1 MRLVPIGKVKP
12 NPKNPR
18 IIKDDKFQ
26 KLVASLQEF
35 PEMATVRPI
44 VCNTD
49 MVILGGNMRFKAM
62 MAAGWKE
69 VPVEIVDWPE
79 DKQAEF
85 VIKDNVSGGEWD
97 WDALAN
103 EWDAEALEKWGLDL
117 PGFDVNAEGLGTEF
131 SLPDGDKA
139 PFQQMTF
146 TLADAQAEV
155 IQNAISD
162 MKLTDDYKY
171 AETHGNE
178 NSNGNALY
186 LIVAEWAGQRK

>member
-1 MRLVPIGKVKP
+1 MRLVQITKVKP

-35 PEMATVRPI
+35 PEMASVRPI
-44 VCNTD
+44 VCNTE

-117 PGFDVNAEGLGTEF
+117 PIFQEDSEITDLSDQLKETYRIEIYCNDEQHQEQVYNQLIAEGYECRL
-131 SLPDGDKA
+131 L
-139 PFQQMTF
+139 
-146 TLADAQAEV
+146 TL
-155 IQNAISD
+155 
-162 MKLTDDYKY
+162 
-171 AETHGNE
+171 
-178 NSNGNALY
+178 
-186 LIVAEWAGQRK
+186 

>member
-1 MRLVPIGKVKP
+1 MRLVAIGKVKP

-62 MAAGWKE
+62 KAAGWKE

-117 PGFDVNAEGLGTEF
+117 PMMMDSGDIVELDQITTTFNIQIKCDTPEELEAMKFKLGITSNSIHSTMLEGL
-131 SLPDGDKA
+131 
-139 PFQQMTF
+139 
-146 TLADAQAEV
+146 LA
-155 IQNAISD
+155 
-162 MKLTDDYKY
+162 
-171 AETHGNE
+171 
-178 NSNGNALY
+178 
-186 LIVAEWAGQRK
+186 